1 MDIEDGM
8 IDDGFNDQQDYMD
21 YLERKALD
29 NLFDSDYTPVPPQ
42 VTDEEM
48 NLIMDNMMDEAHR
61 QYRLRILYKLFQFYQ
76 SLSESFKLIS
86 DIAMSEIDN
95 NSEWN
100 NPVENPYEVPMERI
114 ISYDDKKRIILV
126 KQLEWIVKRLN
137 DPEFIRIINDAVSNS
152 KKS

>member
-1 MDIEDGM
+1 M
-8 IDDGFNDQQDYMD
+8 
-21 YLERKALD
+21 
-29 NLFDSDYTPVPPQ
+29 
-42 VTDEEM
+42 
-48 NLIMDNMMDEAHR
+48 
-61 QYRLRILYKLFQFYQ
+61 LYKLFQFYQ
-76 SLSESFKLIS
+76 SLSDSFKLIS

-95 NSEWN
+95 NSEWH

-137 DPEFIRIINDAVSNS
+137 DPEFIQIINDAVSNS